1 MYCEGQTDNRP
12 RQNCGCSTAMSDIDI
27 DYYMAEMTEGSL
39 PEESVL
45 GSKDIDVH
53 KVTVVPVEEIEVT
66 DRV

>member
-1 MYCEGQTDNRP
+1 
-12 RQNCGCSTAMSDIDI
+12 MSDIDTE
-27 DYYMAEMTEGSL
+27 YYMAEMTEGSL